1 MASDFELSAFLS
13 NVPPAL
19 TLALVHLGPSI
30 SACRTAFQIFSW
42 STSWYRSWL
51 ALTAWWIVCLFIDK
65 TLRRFFPVII
75 FSFFAYVQWRQKN
88 VSSIKP
94 PTSEHALRSV
104 ISDLTTI
111 QALLPSLPSPS
122 IPIPTLLRIAA
133 ILYIPYIALSFLVS
147 FRVICALGGTTLLTW
162 RAPWA
167 IVLRATAWRSAW
179 LRWSLYKIW
188 AFLSGEPLPERIYS
202 FQPSTDSL
210 TPVQSLRFLFTI
222 YENQRWWVGLDWTA
236 ALLPGER
243 PSWCSSSHHPL
254 SPPNAF
260 SLPPNTTIYLED
272 EKGGKLKRTAT
283 WKWEEPEWRV
293 VVRRTGGGL
302 SRVERPLP
310 SIKDESPNSSRLL
323 KAASR
328 LRDPGSNITVNSS
341 STFDTNKGL
350 VGNTDVDYDS
360 QDPTDTPGE
369 EPLTDIDGWVYG
381 DNKWEG
387 QSNRGGMG
395 KYTRYRRWTRV
406 AVVFEEVETVSLE
419 DSETLIFQEQ
429 ERQVPTKTEGSTHIP
444 ETIIGNPPE
453 SPLKHR
459 LRMALNKPPE

>member
-1 MASDFELSAFLS
+1 MASDFELSGFLS
-13 NVPPAL
+13 GPAEL
-19 TLALVHLGPSI
+19 LFKYLAGLRHGTGAGWYSPLGGS
-30 SACRTAFQIFSW
+30 
-42 STSWYRSWL
+42 
-51 ALTAWWIVCLFIDK
+51 
-65 TLRRFFPVII
+65 RFLPVII
-75 FSFFAYVQWRQKN
+75 FIFFAYIQWRQKN

-94 PTSEHALRSV
+94 PTTEHTLRSV
-104 ISDLTTI
+104 VSDLTVI
-111 QALLPSLPSPS
+111 QALLPSLPPSS
-122 IPIPTLLRIAA
+122 IPIPSLLRVVA
-133 ILYIPYIALSFLVS
+133 ILYIPYIALSFFVS
-147 FRVICALGGTTLLTW
+147 FRVVCALGGTVLLTW

-179 LRWSLYKIW
+179 LRWSVYKTW
-188 AFLSGEPLPERIYS
+188 AFLSGEALPERVYS
-202 FQPSTDSL
+202 FQPSTNSL

-243 PSWCSSSHHPL
+243 PSWCSASQHPL

-260 SLPPNTTIYLED
+260 SLPPNTTIYLPD
-272 EKGGKLKRTAT
+272 DKGGRLKRTAT

-293 VVRRTGGGL
+293 VVRKNGGGL

-323 KAASR
+323 KAAGR
-328 LRDPGSNITVNSS
+328 LRDSGSTATVNSS
-341 STFDTNKGL
+341 AVSDTNKSTMG
-350 VGNTDVDYDS
+350 TSDVDFDS
-360 QDPTDTPGE
+360 QDCKDTSEE
-369 EPLTDIDGWVYG
+369 EPLTDVDGWVYG

-406 AVVFEEVETVSLE
+406 AVVFEEVETVSAE
-419 DSETLIFQEQ
+419 EIVMQEEQ
-429 ERQVPTKTEGSTHIP
+429 KEQVPIVAEGSTHIP
-444 ETIIGNPPE
+444 ETVIGNPPE

-459 LRMALNKPPE
+459 LRMALNKAPE